1 MGKCKISIEKNREK
15 YICLFLF
22 VDIFYY
28 LNPCKFNEISRET
41 TFSLSNVAW
50 FLIFLLYLQRQ
61 NSTESPTGL
70 EEGLMT
76 FTYKGVP
83 LRFGFDCV

>member
-1 MGKCKISIEKNREK
+1 MKSVEKRHFL
-15 YICLFLF
+15 CLMLHGLF
-22 VDIFYY
+22 
-28 LNPCKFNEISRET
+28 
-41 TFSLSNVAW
+41 
-50 FLIFLLYLQRQ
+50 FLLYLQRQ
-61 NSTESPTGL
+61 NSTERPTGL

>member
-1 MGKCKISIEKNREK
+1 MV
-15 YICLFLF
+15 YF
-22 VDIFYY
+22 
-28 LNPCKFNEISRET
+28 
-41 TFSLSNVAW
+41 
-50 FLIFLLYLQRQ
+50 FLLYLQRQ

-83 LRFGFDCV
+83 LRFGFDNLRISQILIGIA